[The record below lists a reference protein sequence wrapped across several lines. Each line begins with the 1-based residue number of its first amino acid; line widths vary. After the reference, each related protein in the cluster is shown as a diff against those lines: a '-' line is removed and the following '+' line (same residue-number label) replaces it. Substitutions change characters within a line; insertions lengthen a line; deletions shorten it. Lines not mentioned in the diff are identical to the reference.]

1 MRGGMAGFSVA
12 RGGATITVSLFGV
25 ITVTAGGVTQT
36 MTVPGLQ
43 VSTSTG
49 GTPGAPTIVVQGDLS
64 AALGA
69 LVGNSTAAAATLAAI
84 QTLVAYNLGNA
95 ARRQAPIHT

>member
-49 GTPGAPTIVVQGDLS
+49 GTPAAPTIVTQGSLS

-69 LVGNSTAAAATLAAI
+69 LVGNSTATAPTLTAT
-84 QTLVAYNLGNA
+84 QTLLATNPRNPLPL
-95 ARRQAPIHT
+95 QALI